1 MAKKY
6 IVKEGIL
13 TKFVSA
19 LTQNI
24 IDKKRA
30 KNQKALKNDPVLRKM
45 EDKLAKDIQDFQDY
59 VEKKTG
65 RSNDEFLKMLGRK

>member
-13 TKFVSA
+13 SKFVGA

-24 IDKKRA
+24 INNKRA
-30 KNQKALKNDPVLRKM
+30 KNQKVLKNDPVLKKM
-45 EDKLAKDIQDFQDY
+45 EAKLAKDIENFTKA
-59 VEKKTG
+59 VEDRTG
-65 RSNDEFLKMLGRK
+65 ESQEDFLKRMKS

>member
-13 TKFVSA
+13 SKFVSA

-24 IDKKRA
+24 IDKKRV
-30 KNQKALKNDPVLRKM
+30 KNQKALKNDPVLKKM
-45 EDKLAKDIQDFQDY
+45 EAKLAKDIEDFKKA
-59 VEKKTG
+59 VEDRNG
-65 RSNDEFLKMLGRK
+65 ESQEDFLKRMRS

>member
-13 TKFVSA
+13 SKFVSA

-65 RSNDEFLKMLGRK
+65 RSNDEFLKMLGR